1 MGDQGNTD
9 SPRKYEVINETNSAR
24 YSLFWD
30 LNQDV
35 VFDYTASLGHYV
47 GLFVPLHFR
56 SRERKVHRWN
66 FRSRGTFVPW
76 KPPNQDKI
84 VINEED
90 VYKQLCTLNENK
102 SPGPDNS

>member
-9 SPRKYEVINETNSAR
+9 SPRKYEVINETNTAR

-30 LNQDV
+30 LNQ
-35 VFDYTASLGHYV
+35 L
-47 GLFVPLHFR
+47 
-56 SRERKVHRWN
+56 
-66 FRSRGTFVPW
+66 RSRGTFVPW

-84 VINEED
+84 VINED